1 MLKRISIK
9 KIITS
14 SIVLCIAFLIYFIPN
29 EKEMT
34 INIKEEIEYVNKE
47 IKTHDI
53 YLLDSNNY
61 ISKTKIRITSNT
73 REEITKEL
81 INSLI
86 QNGNKQDLI
95 PNGFKPIIN
104 SNTKINSLK
113 IDNETIKLDL
123 SKDYLDTNKEV
134 EEKTLESLI
143 YTLTSVDGIKYIILY
158 IDGNILTELPQNKIK
173 LPATL
178 SREIGINK
186 KYNLNS
192 TQNITNT
199 TTYFIS
205 EFNDKY
211 YYTPV
216 TTVSNDNREKIEIII
231 DTLNST
237 TNDKQLMSFLN
248 NNANLLNFEIIED
261 TMQINF
267 DENIFTNLE
276 DYHILE
282 EVLYT
287 ISLSIYDNYHVKE
300 VIFMVNDEKITKTV
314 SKSLE

>member
-1 MLKRISIK
+1 MLTRISVK

-29 EKEMT
+29 ENEQT
-34 INIKEEIEYVNKE
+34 VNIKEEIKYVNKE
-47 IKTHDI
+47 IKTHSI

-61 ISKTKIRITSNT
+61 ISKTKIRITSTT
-73 REEITKEL
+73 REDLAKEL

-86 QNGNKQDLI
+86 QNGVKQDLI
-95 PNGFKPIIN
+95 PSGFKPLIN
-104 SNTKINSLK
+104 SNTKINTLK
-113 IDNETIKLDL
+113 IDNETIKIDL
-123 SKDYLDTNKEV
+123 SKDYLDTNKEI
-134 EEKTLESLI
+134 EEKTLESLV
-143 YTLTSVDGIKYIILY
+143 YTLTSIENINYIILY
-158 IDGNILTELPQNKIK
+158 IDGELLTELPLNKIK
-173 LPATL
+173 LPNTL

-192 TQNITNT
+192 TKNINST

-205 EFNDKY
+205 EFNDNY
-211 YYTPV
+211 YYTPI
-216 TTVSNDNREKIEIII
+216 TTFSNDDREKIEIII

-237 TNDKQLMSFLN
+237 TNDKELMSFLN
-248 NNANLLNFEIIED
+248 NNTNLLNFEIIED
-261 TMQINF
+261 SIQVNF
-267 DENIFTNLE
+267 DENILTNLE
-276 DYHILE
+276 DYQILE

>member
-1 MLKRISIK
+1 MLKRISVK

-29 EKEMT
+29 EKQIT
-34 INIKEEIEYVNKE
+34 INIKEEIEYVNNE

-61 ISKTKIRITSNT
+61 ISRTKIRTTATTN
-73 REEITKEL
+73 EELANEL
-81 INSLI
+81 VNALI
-86 QNGNKQDLI
+86 QNGVKQDFI

-104 SNTKINSLK
+104 SNTKINTLK
-113 IDNETIKLDL
+113 IDNETIKIDL
-123 SKDYLDTNKEV
+123 SKEYLDTNKNV
-134 EEKTLESLI
+134 EEKTLEALV
-143 YTLTSVDGIKYIILY
+143 YTLTSIENIKYVILY
-158 IDGNILTELPQNKIK
+158 IDGNILTELPLNKIK
-173 LPATL
+173 LPTTL

-192 TQNITNT
+192 TKDITNT

-211 YYTPV
+211 YYTPI
-216 TTVSNDNREKIEIII
+216 TTFSNDDREKIEIII

-237 TNDKQLMSFLN
+237 TNDKSLMSFLN
-248 NNANLLNFEIIED
+248 STTNLLSYEIIED
-261 TMQINF
+261 TMQVNF

-276 DYHILE
+276 EYHILE

-300 VIFMVNDEKITKTV
+300 VIFMVNNEKITKTV
-314 SKSLE
+314 AKSLE